1 MSALMTEQQSNS
13 NVTEFFSPGPG
24 ERLRAAR
31 LSMGFDLAKIASELH
46 LTTAVVE
53 LLEADDYSEI
63 EARVFVRGYLRNY
76 ARIVDMPAESI
87 LRQFDEKWPE
97 DDAYQTTLRQSP
109 MLPADSGPGRG
120 WAGAIT
126 WLLVIG
132 SLVLF
137 LMWWQGYLDEIVPV
151 ETRSDSID
159 EVKPVDATTSSDAD
173 FSADATIGL
182 AQPDGRLLLPALNND
197 DVTEPVP
204 VVVAE
209 TRAIASEIETST
221 PLVEEPP
228 ITETV
233 VGAASLEPI
242 STFASDS
249 DTVPEETPVVVSTDD
264 ATLNASVDDTTIAAV
279 SSAATVDGASSVV
292 EEGKEIAMTFS
303 APCWVD
309 VRDSEREFKLF
320 GEMPAGARK
329 VLGGEPPYK
338 IVIGNAGAVTIEID
352 GEPFDIMPYA
362 NGNVARF
369 TLDP

>member
-53 LLEADDYSEI
+53 LLEADDYSDI

-76 ARIVDMPAESI
+76 ARIVDMPVESI

-151 ETRSDSID
+151 ETRGENTD
-159 EVKPVDATTSSDAD
+159 EVKPVDAVASSDAGL
-173 FSADATIGL
+173 SADATIDL
-182 AQPDGRLLLPALNND
+182 AQPDGRLLLPALNSS
-197 DVTEPVP
+197 DVAEPVS
-204 VVVAE
+204 VVE
-209 TRAIASEIETST
+209 TRAVASELETPT
-221 PLVEEPP
+221 PSVEEPSA
-228 ITETV
+228 IETV
-233 VGAASLEPI
+233 VSVAPLESATTPAADTDTAPEDVSVVAPVDD
-242 STFASDS
+242 AAPDS
-249 DTVPEETPVVVSTDD
+249 SAEDTVIAGVTPTSGEIVTPVTDK
-264 ATLNASVDDTTIAAV
+264 A
-279 SSAATVDGASSVV
+279 
-292 EEGKEIAMTFS
+292 KEIVMTFN

-338 IVIGNAGAVTIEID
+338 LVVGNAGAVTIEID

>member
-31 LSMGFDLAKIASELH
+31 LSMGFDLARIASELH

-53 LLEADDYSEI
+53 LLEADDYSDI

-76 ARIVDMPAESI
+76 ARIVDMPVESI

-137 LMWWQGYLDEIVPV
+137 LMWWQGYLDAIVPV
-151 ETRSDSID
+151 ETRSDNID
-159 EVKPVDATTSSDAD
+159 EVKPVDATASSEAD

-182 AQPDGRLLLPALNND
+182 AQPDGRLLLPALNTS
-197 DVTEPVP
+197 DVAEPAA
-204 VVVAE
+204 VVE
-209 TRAIASEIETST
+209 TRAVASGVET
-221 PLVEEPP
+221 PIPIVEEPSV
-228 ITETV
+228 TETV
-233 VGAASLEPI
+233 VSAAPLE
-242 STFASDS
+242 SATTLAT
-249 DTVPEETPVVVSTDD
+249 DTNTAPGNVSVV
-264 ATLNASVDDTTIAAV
+264 ASVDDVASG
-279 SSAATVDGASSVV
+279 SSVEDTAIVVVAQAATETATPVAEDA
-292 EEGKEIAMTFS
+292 KEIVMTFS

-309 VRDSEREFKLF
+309 IRDSEREFKLF

-329 VLGGEPPYK
+329 VLDGEPPYRL
-338 IVIGNAGAVTIEID
+338 VIGNAGAVAIEID